1 MTSKYSRERSKC
13 SEPWLWSEV
22 SCQPFHT
29 FHFVFDIWE
38 IIYYIILYYI
48 IIIYYTYGIFC
59 CSTSSSH
66 WKKKI
71 GALSYCQF
79 HFFYCIHTDH
89 TTMIWPQQEKSHLPV
104 MRLHSTRG
112 HLMPLQFDERHLFPP
127 WTRHFLFGPAAG
139 LCWFSLS
146 TFLQTYCGQN
156 EKTLMF
162 PASYRS
168 QPGSQHIICWIC
180 LFYTNTENETK
191 ILFAL

>member
-29 FHFVFDIWE
+29 FNFVFWSMGKMLFGPI
-38 IIYYIILYYI
+38 
-48 IIIYYTYGIFC
+48 GIFR

-66 WKKKI
+66 WKKI

-79 HFFYCIHTDH
+79 HFFYCIHADH
-89 TTMIWPQQEKSHLPV
+89 TTMIWPQQEKSRLPV

-112 HLMPLQFDERHLFPP
+112 HLTPHQFDERHLFPA
-127 WTRHFLFGPAAG
+127 WTPHFLFGLAEDDAG
-139 LCWFSLS
+139 LCWFSLL

-156 EKTLMF
+156 EQTLMF

-180 LFYTNTENETK
+180 LFYTNTENESN
-191 ILFAL
+191 ILLAL